1 MANKQVVVF
10 QIGTEEYGIDIKD
23 VFEIIQMQEITKIP
37 QASEMIEGVISLRG
51 RVIPII
57 DLKRKFGYQSS
68 AIGQNSRIIITDIGE
83 QAVGIIIDEVSEVIS
98 IDEEA
103 IELPN
108 VINKSTSDSGIVG
121 IGKVDARLIIIL
133 DMAGTFTGQEKDRLK
148 VEMEG

>member
-10 QIGTEEYGIDIKD
+10 QIGTEEYGIDIKN

-37 QASEMIEGVISLRG
+37 QASKMIEGVINLRG

-68 AIGQNSRIIITDIGE
+68 VIGQNSRIIITDIGE

-108 VINKSTSDSGIVG
+108 VITKSIAHSGIVG

-133 DMAGTFTGQEKDRLK
+133 DMAGAFTGQEKEQLR